1 MVNLPTRARMNR
13 LRVSGSIFLVNIALT
28 SDAFAQT
35 GTGLAGKYDD
45 DQTFAS
51 SRTDATVKINFGTAI
66 PNGATIT
73 AAATSCPRWRW
84 ACSMKERAK
93 RFPISE
99 GTSVTLLGYRPPGF

>member
-1 MVNLPTRARMNR
+1 MNR
-13 LRVSGSIFLVNIALT
+13 LRVIGSIFLIGIAVT
-28 SDAFAQT
+28 FVAFAKT
-35 GTGLAGKYDD
+35 GTGITGKHDD
-45 DQTFAS
+45 DHTLAS
-51 SRTDATVKINFGTAI
+51 SGLKTTRTDATVHTDFGTAI

-73 AAATSCPRWRW
+73 VAATSCPRWRW